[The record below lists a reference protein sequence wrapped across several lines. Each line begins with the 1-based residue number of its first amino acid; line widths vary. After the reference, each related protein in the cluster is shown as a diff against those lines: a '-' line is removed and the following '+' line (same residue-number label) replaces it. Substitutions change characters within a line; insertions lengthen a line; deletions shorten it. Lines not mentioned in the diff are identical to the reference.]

1 MTKKKETKD
10 DKDTPKVTA
19 VPKKGEKLILFEA
32 VQENPTPN
40 YIIIGALTAAGLIQ
54 QYEQEELDYG
64 IEDIKPSIT
73 ADELNKIIKE
83 FIGE

>member
-1 MTKKKETKD
+1 MTKKNEKKEDKET
-10 DKDTPKVTA
+10 PKRT
-19 VPKKGEKLILFEA
+19 VPKKEKLILFEA
-32 VQENPTPN
+32 VEENPTPK
-40 YIIIGALTAAGLIQ
+40 YMIIGALTAAGLIQ
-54 QYEQEELDYG
+54 QYEQEELVYG

>member
-1 MTKKKETKD
+1 MTKKKENKN

-19 VPKKGEKLILFEA
+19 VPKKEKKLILFEA

-54 QYEQEELDYG
+54 QYEQEELDYS
-64 IEDIKPSIT
+64 IENIKPSIT
-73 ADELNKIIKE
+73 AEELNKIIKE